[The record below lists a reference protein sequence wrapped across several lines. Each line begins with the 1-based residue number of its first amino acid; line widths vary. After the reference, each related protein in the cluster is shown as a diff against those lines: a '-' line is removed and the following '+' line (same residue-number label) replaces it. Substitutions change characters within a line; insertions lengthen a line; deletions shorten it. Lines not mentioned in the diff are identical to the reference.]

1 MSAVFILIIIFGGSI
16 LALAIIGSTIVM
28 AIKILKGGLS
38 RKGQKLE
45 TDEAKVIQQ
54 IYQGLSRMEE
64 RVEAL
69 ETIILDRERK
79 DHYETIRKNFP
90 WRTVSFP

>member
-1 MSAVFILIIIFGGSI
+1 MSGILILTIIFGGTI
-16 LALAIIGSTIVM
+16 LALAIIGSTILM

-38 RKGQKLE
+38 QKDQKLQ
-45 TDEAKVIQQ
+45 TDEARMIQE
-54 IYQGLSRMEE
+54 IYQGLSRMEG

-79 DHYETIRKNFP
+79 DQTL
-90 WRTVSFP
+90 